1 MGIHPLFSFMYAY
14 NQSMKNQYRA
24 WLYALLAFM
33 GLGFVACSV
42 ITHGVRMLQYYTELS
57 NIIGA
62 AGAGIM
68 AYDLFR
74 SRKIPLWLK
83 RFRFVGVC
91 LTTVTFLVVI
101 FILAPQ
107 FGFLWILFSGQ
118 MKYTHTICP
127 ILSAVLF
134 VLFEKEPALKRKDC
148 ILAVYPTMLYG
159 AVTLV
164 LNWLNLMYGPYPFLH
179 VHEQPWFMT
188 LLWVMIIFGG
198 NYLIALVFYRLGQRN
213 S

>member
-1 MGIHPLFSFMYAY
+1 MGIHPLFYCMYAY
-14 NQSMKNQYRA
+14 NQSMKNKHKA
-24 WLYALLAFM
+24 WLYALLAGM
-33 GLGFVACSV
+33 GLGSVTYSV
-42 ITHGVRMLQYYTELS
+42 ITHGVQMLQYYTELS

-62 AGAGIM
+62 AGAAVM
-68 AYDLFR
+68 SYYLFR
-74 SRKIPLWLK
+74 SREIPLWLK

-101 FILAPQ
+101 FVLAPQ

-134 VLFEKEPALKRKDC
+134 VLLEKKPALARKDC
-148 ILAVYPTMLYG
+148 ILAVCPTMLYG
-159 AVTLV
+159 AVTLT
-164 LNWLNLMYGPYPFLH
+164 LNYLNLMYGPYPFLH

-188 LLWVMIIFGG
+188 LLWIVIIFGG
-198 NYLIALVFYRLGQRN
+198 NYLIALGFYRTGERK